1 MKRTVLAINFIFFV
15 TLIFAPISGQ
25 ADMTTIA
32 TALVRGG
39 ATAIATEDGLS
50 IKNEMTDADYRRV
63 AEGMFKVREALT
75 HTYSL
80 ADDLTLGMYVLR
92 YLSDLGSY
100 EVANKDIMALVSGLE
115 QLSGEPFDPEFKALL
130 AQIERIRFGER
141 KGIKYVKIFTINREG
156 IRIPLESLT
165 AGSTGNNQVKF
176 LMVKNKSQ
184 IFFSDLVGAKS
195 DQWLKDFIR
204 KKVRFFFFAIK
215 SLNQINKSLS
225 DNIVS
230 YIKGGRPVPTLLLEF
245 EGIYARVATTT
256 LFKDVD
262 FYIKKAVAMPGIS
275 NGQEGLPSFALE
287 ARGKLLQAK
296 VSIDR

>member
-1 MKRTVLAINFIFFV
+1 MNKLVLAINFLCFVIFS
-15 TLIFAPISGQ
+15 FAPIMGK
-25 ADMTTIA
+25 ADMATIA
-32 TALVRGG
+32 TALVSGG
-39 ATAIATEDGLS
+39 VTAVATDTGLT
-50 IKNEMTDADYRRV
+50 IKNEMTEADYRRV

-75 HTYSL
+75 HKYSL

-100 EVANKDIMALVSGLE
+100 EVENKDIMALVSGLE
-115 QLSGEPFDPEFKALL
+115 QLSGEPFDPEFKTLL

-141 KGIKYVKIFTINREG
+141 KGVKYVKIFTLNREG
-156 IRIPLESLT
+156 IRIPLDTLT

-184 IFFSDLVGAKS
+184 IFFSDLVGAKN
-195 DQWLKDFIR
+195 DQWLKEFIR

-230 YIKGGRPVPTLLLEF
+230 YIKGGRPVPTLLIEF
-245 EGIYARVATTT
+245 EGIYARVSTTT

-262 FYIKKAVAMPGIS
+262 FYIKRAVAMPGIS